1 MFNNCVDTLD
11 SKWLLCKSFTDTN
24 LRRQHPSPCC
34 LSSWG
39 RALEQGLP
47 ASRPLPPPPPSPPLW
62 NSPWREQSHEP
73 LMRGFR
79 FASTQPRLELMNKSN
94 EWHVIIGQRE
104 WDGQRVG
111 ASGRETWNYLSG
123 KICKLSGEQFHFVF
137 FLLRVRCAAA
147 RLGPAAHVHDRE
159 SDHTHAPGLLFA
171 FCSIGCYA
179 WKKKEHP
186 KNTRTKEQNEE
197 TMKLMVLC
205 LFGGF

>member
-1 MFNNCVDTLD
+1 MVSCVTIRVGTLD
-11 SKWLLCKSFTDTN
+11 SRWLLCKGLTDTN

-39 RALEQGLP
+39 RALERGLH
-47 ASRPLPPPPPSPPLW
+47 ASRPLRPPPLPLW
-62 NSPWREQSHEP
+62 SSPWREHSHEP

-104 WDGQRVG
+104 RDGQRVG

-137 FLLRVRCAAA
+137 FLPRVRCAAA
-147 RLGPAAHVHDRE
+147 RLGPAAHVHGGE
-159 SDHTHAPGLLFA
+159 SDHTHAAAGLLFA

-179 WKKKEHP
+179 WKKKKFQKTQE
-186 KNTRTKEQNEE
+186 RNEE
-197 TMKLMVLC
+197 TPL
-205 LFGGF
+205 G